1 MCKPV
6 KKNGHWEI
14 TSTDLLT
21 KEFEDVGVVEPLS
34 GVKHLNTE
42 GIIRTD
48 S

>member
-1 MCKPV
+1 MYKPV
-6 KKNGHWEI
+6 RKKGHGEI

-42 GIIRTD
+42 GL
-48 S
+48 